1 MCFNRENNSCCCA
14 ITIISSIIGAL
25 GIAGIFYGGFLVGI
39 LPIVYTTL
47 VLGVLGILYIL
58 IPALC
63 GGNNSC
69 NNSGTFC
76 LIPIS
81 VGAIISSAFALA
93 ITFVGAALSLI
104 PILLAVAFF
113 MIMLII
119 NLVYIIIN
127 LLTRN

>member
-14 ITIISSIIGAL
+14 ITIISALLGAL
-25 GIAGIFYGGFLVGI
+25 GIAGIYYGGFLAGI
-39 LPIVYTTL
+39 LPIVYITL
-47 VLGVLGILYIL
+47 VLGILGLLYII

-63 GGNNSC
+63 GHSCSHANN
-69 NNSGTFC
+69 C

-81 VGAIISSAFALA
+81 VGGIITAAFALA

-104 PILLAVAFF
+104 PILIAVAFF
-113 MIMLII
+113 MILLLI
-119 NLVYIIIN
+119 NLVYFIVN

>member
-1 MCFNRENNSCCCA
+1 MCFNRENNSCCCT
-14 ITIISSIIGAL
+14 ITIISSILGAL

-39 LPIVYTTL
+39 LPIVYITL

-93 ITFVGAALSLI
+93 ITFAGAALSLI

>member
-1 MCFNRENNSCCCA
+1 MCFNRENNFCCCI
-14 ITIISSIIGAL
+14 ITIISAIIGAL
-25 GIAGIFYGGFLVGI
+25 GISGIYFGGFLTGI
-39 LPIVYTTL
+39 LPIVYITL
-47 VLGVLGILYIL
+47 ILGILGILYIL

-63 GGNNSC
+63 GGC

-81 VGAIISSAFALA
+81 VGAIISSSFALA
-93 ITFVGAALSLI
+93 ITFVGATLSLI

-113 MIMLII
+113 MILLII

-127 LLTRN
+127 LLIIN